1 MTESHSKLRQS
12 EFVKFDT
19 KRLLFWFRVAM
30 TLGLL
35 AVIFSRIDVARV
47 LASLGKL
54 RISYAMASLLIGYVM
69 PILIMA
75 WRWQLALR
83 VLYHIHAPY
92 RLLLRHYWTG
102 MFVGYFVPGGLGTDI
117 YRAARM
123 TSEPG
128 GFRLNAAAI
137 VGERVFA
144 VFATALLLMASYPL
158 VSGRLIGE
166 PRIVRIVGFIY
177 VSGLS
182 VLVVLVIAAL
192 LNSSLGARLRNSVR
206 QRMGFEIN
214 RVVQE
219 IDGRSAIPSGKVDGW
234 QLLNPFFS
242 WQNQLLIIAVTILSQ
257 VIASVGGKF
266 LLLSINVNLPLTTH
280 LFVWAL
286 MYLCFLLPVSI
297 GGFGIREAAFIVI
310 LGLFGVSRENALASS
325 FISLAS
331 VLITVGAGGLIW
343 LNDGLKR
350 SRGATN
356 VRESDSGDARYRKN
370 YSELAANSRLPP
382 NGAE

>member
-1 MTESHSKLRQS
+1 
-12 EFVKFDT
+12 VKFDN
-19 KRLLFWFRVAM
+19 KRLLFWFRLAT

-35 AVIFSRIDVARV
+35 AVIFSRIDVGRV
-47 LASLGKL
+47 LASLGSL

-75 WRWQLALR
+75 WRWQVALR
-83 VLYHIHAPY
+83 VMYHIQAPY

-102 MFVGYFVPGGLGTDI
+102 MFVGYFVPGGLGADI

-128 GFRLNAAAI
+128 GFKLNAAAI

-144 VFATALLLMASYPL
+144 VFATVLLLMASYPS

-206 QRMGFEIN
+206 QRLGLEIN

-219 IDGRSAIPSGKVDGW
+219 IDGSSALPSGKVEAGSCSI
-234 QLLNPFFS
+234 LF
-242 WQNQLLIIAVTILSQ
+242 LI
-257 VIASVGGKF
+257 GK
-266 LLLSINVNLPLTTH
+266 IN
-280 LFVWAL
+280 
-286 MYLCFLLPVSI
+286 C
-297 GGFGIREAAFIVI
+297 
-310 LGLFGVSRENALASS
+310 
-325 FISLAS
+325 
-331 VLITVGAGGLIW
+331 
-343 LNDGLKR
+343 
-350 SRGATN
+350 
-356 VRESDSGDARYRKN
+356 
-370 YSELAANSRLPP
+370 
-382 NGAE
+382 

>member
-1 MTESHSKLRQS
+1 
-12 EFVKFDT
+12 VKYET
-19 KRLLFWFRVAM
+19 KRLFFWFRVAV
-30 TLGLL
+30 TLGFL
-35 AVIFSRIDVARV
+35 AVVFSRIDIDRV
-47 LASLGKL
+47 VASLGKL
-54 RISYAMASLLIGYVM
+54 RLSYALASLLIGYVT

-75 WRWQLALR
+75 WRWQVALR
-83 VLYHIHAPY
+83 VLYHIKTPY

-137 VGERVFA
+137 VGDRAFA
-144 VFATALLLMASYPL
+144 VFATALLVIASYPL
-158 VSGRLIGE
+158 VSGRLVGE
-166 PRIVRIVGFIY
+166 PRIARLIGFIY
-177 VSGLS
+177 VSTLS
-182 VLVVLVIAAL
+182 VLLVLAIAAL
-192 LNSSLGARLRNSVR
+192 LNSSFGAGIRNSMR
-206 QRMGFEIN
+206 QRLGLEIN
-214 RVVQE
+214 RVVYE
-219 IDGRSAIPSGKVDGW
+219 IDGSSTIAGGKVDGW
-234 QLLNPFFS
+234 QLLNPLFN
-242 WQNQLLIIAVTILSQ
+242 WRNQVPIVAITILSQ
-257 VIASVGGKF
+257 VIATVGGKF
-266 LLLSINVNLPLTTH
+266 LLLSIDVNLPLLTH
-280 LFVWAL
+280 LFVWSL

-310 LGLFGVSRENALASS
+310 LGLFGVGRENALASS
-325 FISLAS
+325 FISLVS

-356 VRESDSGDARYRKN
+356 ARALDSGDVEKS